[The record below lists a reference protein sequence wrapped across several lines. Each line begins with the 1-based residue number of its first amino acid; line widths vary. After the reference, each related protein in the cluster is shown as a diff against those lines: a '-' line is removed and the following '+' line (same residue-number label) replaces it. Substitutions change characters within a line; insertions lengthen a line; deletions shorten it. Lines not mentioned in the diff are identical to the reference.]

1 MFQNTKHLRKV
12 LFSTAIQNGTQI
24 QDFASIDPATLI
36 KMGLRKNSLEL
47 FNSLRDRL
55 NFCKYEMITDYRN
68 LMTYVQRS
76 HVNQFI
82 DKQSYERVI
91 ATQFSENQ
99 INSHMIWL
107 SYIIMEEKDYMQPL
121 RNMESV
127 WYKNV
132 LYLNIKQIHA
142 VLTFYEKFNLY
153 ISERTLYEMLKII
166 HKNQQK
172 YQKEVDILYHCLQ
185 IIEKQSTLLKNDPLF
200 LDLQNNISSKVKETL
215 TQAKILENTNFFL
228 IHPLQDLS
236 IIKEGLKGQSYQLT
250 SQQMKNMLTIIQNT
264 LFNNPSYSKTEL
276 NEIINIL
283 QQLFSQNNTLSN
295 KFQLSLLQ
303 KLLDKET
310 DLSKFDPQVDYL
322 KINDLQFLMKARLL
336 TTKDEKSS
344 DDLKHYI
351 FKFLLKTMQNRKI
364 YCVDFDHFYS
374 INKILVE
381 NQEYSMLL
389 KPYREY
395 LGVYSFLY

>member
-12 LFSTAIQNGTQI
+12 LFSSAIQNGQQI

-36 KMGLRKNSLEL
+36 KMGLRQNSLEI

-55 NFCKYEMITDYRN
+55 NFCKYEMITDYKN
-68 LMTYVQRS
+68 LMIYVQRS
-76 HVNQFI
+76 HINQFI
-82 DKQSYERVI
+82 DRQSYDRVI
-91 ATQFSENQ
+91 ANQFSENL

-121 RNMESV
+121 RNLESV

-132 LYLNIKQIHA
+132 LYLNIKQIYA
-142 VLTFYEKFNLY
+142 VLTFYQKFNLY
-153 ISERTLYEMLKII
+153 ISERTLYQMLKII
-166 HKNQQK
+166 HKHQQN
-172 YQKEVDILYHCLQ
+172 YLNEIHILYHCLQ
-185 IIEKQSTLLKNDPLF
+185 IIENQSTMLKNDPLF
-200 LDLQNNISSKVKETL
+200 LDIQNNISSKIKETYS
-215 TQAKILENTNFFL
+215 QGKIMENTNFFL
-228 IHPLQDLS
+228 IHPLDDLS
-236 IIKEGLKGQSYQLT
+236 IIKESLKTQTYQLT
-250 SQQMKNMLTIIQNT
+250 SQQMKYILTIIQNT
-264 LFNNPSYSKTEL
+264 LYNNPSYSQTEL
-276 NEIINIL
+276 KDIITKL

-295 KFQLSLLQ
+295 RFQFSLLQ
-303 KLLDKET
+303 RLLDLET

-322 KINDLQFLMKARLL
+322 KINDLYYLFKTRLL
-336 TTKDEKSS
+336 IKNDEKLS
-344 DDLKHYI
+344 DELKHYI

-374 INKILVE
+374 ITKMIE
-381 NQEYSMLL
+381 QNQEYSMLL

>member
-12 LFSTAIQNGTQI
+12 LFSSAIQNGSQI

-36 KMGLRKNSLEL
+36 KMGLRQNSLEI

-68 LMTYVQRS
+68 LMIYVQRS
-76 HVNQFI
+76 HINQFI
-82 DKQSYERVI
+82 DRQSYDRVI
-91 ATQFSENQ
+91 ANQFSENL

-121 RNMESV
+121 RNLESV

-132 LYLNIKQIHA
+132 LYLNIKQIYA
-142 VLTFYEKFNLY
+142 VLTFYQKFNLY
-153 ISERTLYEMLKII
+153 ISERTLYQMLKII
-166 HKNQQK
+166 HKHQQN
-172 YQKEVDILYHCLQ
+172 YLKEIHILYHCLQ
-185 IIEKQSTLLKNDPLF
+185 IIENQSTMLKNDPLF
-200 LDLQNNISSKVKETL
+200 LDIQNNISSKIKETYS
-215 TQAKILENTNFFL
+215 QGKIMENINFFL
-228 IHPLQDLS
+228 IHPLEDLS
-236 IIKEGLKGQSYQLT
+236 IIKESLKTQTYQLT
-250 SQQMKNMLTIIQNT
+250 SQQMKYILTIIQNT
-264 LFNNPSYSKTEL
+264 LYNNPSYSQTEL
-276 NEIINIL
+276 KDIITKL

-295 KFQLSLLQ
+295 RFQFSLLQ
-303 KLLDKET
+303 KLLDLET

-322 KINDLQFLMKARLL
+322 KINDLYYLFKTRLFI
-336 TTKDEKSS
+336 KNDEKLSEE
-344 DDLKHYI
+344 LKHYI

-374 INKILVE
+374 ITKMIE
-381 NQEYSMLL
+381 QNQEYSMLL